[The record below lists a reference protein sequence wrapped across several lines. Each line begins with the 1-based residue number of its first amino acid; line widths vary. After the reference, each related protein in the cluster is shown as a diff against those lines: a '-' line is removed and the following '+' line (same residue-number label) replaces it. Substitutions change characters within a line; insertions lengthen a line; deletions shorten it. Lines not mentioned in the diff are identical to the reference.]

1 MRVTLDTNIY
11 VSALEWGGKPMQLVE
26 MGMDGKIEIAISQPI
41 IDETLRVLRDKFEWS
56 AADLQDAVR
65 VMEGCARRVE
75 AEESVDVITYDL
87 PDNRILECAQAAAS
101 DFIVSGDKDLL
112 RLGKFGEARILKA
125 AELLGIAKGK
135 GQER

>member
-1 MRVTLDTNIY
+1 
-11 VSALEWGGKPMQLVE
+11 
-26 MGMDGKIEIAISQPI
+26 
-41 IDETLRVLRDKFEWS
+41 LRVLRDKFEWS
-56 AADLQDAVR
+56 AADLQDVVR